1 MDKQDFNE
9 LSSLQ
14 SQVTAELVNQKE
26 MYDEIGRQFSAQLRE
41 GKAAHHLLTERKK
54 VLSKIEAAERRLE
67 LISKQRKGIITDNN
81 NRLQEQAEIISEGLV
96 KGLSDPLTKVL
107 RKIPL
112 IGDGLADNL
121 NKKLTG
127 KGGVIRNVQAS
138 FIKSRK
144 AGVGMFKSLARAGVT
159 AFSQIAAAVA
169 ATGIGAILIAVVAI
183 VAAFA
188 ALAKLAFQNEERV
201 SQIRKEMGVT
211 EGRAR
216 AISAILSSDGKTR
229 EKQLE
234 TIKAANDAIGFQ
246 IKVTPR
252 LVSDVNKL
260 VNEYKLSG
268 EEAGKLLAFTM
279 KMGETVDSFN
289 AKMKKTLDIENA
301 QHKVKVGSKQIV
313 AEVLNLSAGTLMMY
327 KGQTEELYKQVAAAK
342 RIGINFERARQVALG
357 FLDIGSS
364 LEAQFELEALT
375 GQRFD
380 LDQIRALALKSP
392 AEAVEMAIAQFGPML
407 ANADIIQQEAFAKAA
422 GLSFDELSRA
432 MQMQEV
438 AESGKQEEE
447 LATTLE
453 DLRTPLD
460 KMKEAMVAIKDA
472 IMKRITPLLNTV
484 GKILHKISN
493 VFLRGANRVSN
504 LEYKHM
510 STKEYEPESNPNEE
524 NDTSAVDMVDDFILR
539 PGMRP
544 IKFNKDD
551 LIIGGT
557 GFMDKGQMNETNQL
571 DGIGSM
577 KDQMNETN
585 QLLKQLILAVE
596 RNGTVRLD
604 GDKVNETL
612 MTRRIPEGL
621 T

>member
-14 SQVTAELVNQKE
+14 SQVTAELANQKE
-26 MYDEIGRQFSAQLRE
+26 MYDEIGRQFSAQLRS

-54 VLSKIEAAERRLE
+54 VLSEIEAYERRLE
-67 LISKQRKGIITDNN
+67 LISKKRKGIITDNN

-138 FIKSRK
+138 FIKSRR
-144 AGVGMFKSLARAGVT
+144 AGAGMFKALGRAGVT

-188 ALAKLAFQNEERV
+188 ALAALALQNEKRV

-211 EGRAR
+211 ESRAR
-216 AISAILSSDGKTR
+216 EINSILSSDNKLR

-234 TIKAANDAIGFQ
+234 TIKATSDAIGFQ
-246 IKVTPR
+246 VKVTPS

-260 VNEYKLSG
+260 VREYKLSA
-268 EEAGKLLAFTM
+268 EEAGKLLAFNM

-289 AKMKKTLDIENA
+289 AKMEKTLSIENA
-301 QHKVKVGSKQIV
+301 QNKVQVGRNEMT
-313 AEVLNLSAGTLMMY
+313 AEINNLSAGTLMMY
-327 KGQTEELYKQVAAAK
+327 KGQTVELFKQVAAAK

-407 ANADIIQQEAFAKAA
+407 ANADIIQQEAFAKAS
-422 GLSFDELSRA
+422 GLSFDELSKA
-432 MQMQEV
+432 LEMQEIAAKGGQEQV
-438 AESGKQEEE
+438 AKK
-447 LATTLE
+447 LE
-453 DLRTPLD
+453 DLRTPQE
-460 KMKEAMVAIKDA
+460 KMKDAMIDVKDG
-472 IMKRITPLLNTV
+472 IMKRIIPLLNTI
-484 GKILHKISN
+484 GKLMHRISN
-493 VFLRGANRVSN
+493 FKIFGKKLNSDTMTGD
-504 LEYKHM
+504 EYDTM
-510 STKEYEPESNPNEE
+510 STEAYKT
-524 NDTSAVDMVDDFILR
+524 DTEIEREKMWDQKAAEMVDDFILR

-551 LIIGGT
+551 LIVGGT
-557 GFMDKGQMNETNQL
+557 GLMDKG
-571 DGIGSM
+571 
-577 KDQMNETN
+577 QMNETN

-612 MTRRIPEGL
+612 ITRRVPEGL